1 MKGGI
6 LEGIRGAIV
15 VIPAFTIP
23 APSVN
28 TANNGSQGEYA
39 GGTVA
44 KAK

>member
-6 LEGIRGAIV
+6 IEGIRGAIV

-23 APSVN
+23 APSGS
-28 TANNGSQGEYA
+28 TANKGSYGEHP